1 MAFVDIF
8 NGDADGICAL
18 LQLRLHEPRDS
29 RLVTG
34 VKRDIELVA
43 QADIRRGDHVTVL
56 DISLDK
62 NCEAVLAAL
71 GAGASLFYVD
81 HHFAGDI
88 PAHPAFTAHINTASE
103 VCTSLLVNGHLKGQY
118 SHWAIAGAFGDN
130 LDNSAML
137 LCKQLGLPEADVEA
151 LRELG
156 ILVNYNGYGPSLD
169 DLHFH
174 PATLYRELYE
184 LRDPLRVVREQTP
197 TFRRLQQ
204 GYAADSSAAA
214 SLVPEILTDRLGVYV
229 LPDQPWARRISGVFS
244 NDLTNASPDRAHA
257 VLSAKPD
264 GGFVVSVRAPLNRR
278 EGADALCRQF
288 PTGGGRAA
296 AAGINHLPDDQQEA
310 FLKAFASMFG

>member
-1 MAFVDIF
+1 MACIDIF

-18 LQLRLHEPRDS
+18 LQLRLAQPVQS

-43 QADIRRGDHVTVL
+43 SADIQSGDQVTVL

-62 NCEAVLAAL
+62 NRDAVMAAL
-71 GAGASLFYVD
+71 NLGASVLYVD

-88 PAHPAFTAHINTASE
+88 PKHPQLRARINTAAE
-103 VCTSLLVNGHLKGQY
+103 VCTSLLVNGDLKGKY
-118 SHWAIAGAFGDN
+118 AHWAVVGAFGDN
-130 LDNSAML
+130 LDASAAAL
-137 LCKQLGLPEADVEA
+137 ARQLTLSAPDMAA

-156 ILVNYNGYGPSLD
+156 VLVNYNGYGPSLE

-174 PATLYRELYE
+174 PAELYRELYAIG
-184 LRDPLRVVREQTP
+184 DPLLVVQGQSP
-197 TFRRLQQ
+197 TFLRLKN
-204 GYAADSSAAA
+204 GYDADFDAVRALSP
-214 SLVPEILTDRLGVYV
+214 VMQTERLGVYV

-244 NDLTNASPDRAHA
+244 NDLTNQAPDRAHA
-257 VLSAKPD
+257 VLSAKPE
-264 GGFVVSVRAPLNRR
+264 GGYVVSVRAPLNRR
-278 EGADALCRQF
+278 EGADQLCRRF

-310 FLKAFASMFG
+310 FLQAFAENYA